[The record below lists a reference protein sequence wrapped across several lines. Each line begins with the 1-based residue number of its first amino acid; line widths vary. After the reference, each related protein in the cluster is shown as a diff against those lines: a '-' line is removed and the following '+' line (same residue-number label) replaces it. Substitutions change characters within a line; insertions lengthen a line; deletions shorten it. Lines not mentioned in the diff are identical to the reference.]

1 MSSFQR
7 LSDKDGVITCTTYLH
22 IHLWR
27 FEQSR
32 WSEDQFRGPTHS
44 RRGYHL
50 HRCPQEARKLSSV

>member
-7 LSDKDGVITCTTYLH
+7 LLDQYDTITCTTYLH

-50 HRCPQEARKLSSV
+50 HRYPWVARKLGSV